1 MVRRSSLWLAGA
13 AFGLAVAQACG
24 DTAADDDCTVGSR
37 TCQCTSGGGC
47 DPGLSCI
54 DGVCVLFDGN
64 TQSSTASETE
74 SDSDSNIPT
83 DSNSDSDSDPSATTS
98 PSTSATTA
106 STSADTTDTND
117 ATDDGP
123 LLDVGSADTGPPK
136 SGCTAM
142 DVLFVLDSSGS
153 MIEERQALAA
163 TNAFTQIITTL
174 DGING
179 GGVDYRIGVTDD
191 NDHGFFTPAG
201 WVEPNPWFESTELD
215 TMAMANAFNG
225 AVTGINNVPAT
236 PLGCE
241 HVLTSATDLLLGDN
255 SGFVRPDAL
264 LVVVLVTDTDDYGA
278 YDQVGG
284 HSCGDFFP
292 GCGTPPSNTPE
303 ELAGILL
310 TTVKAGLE
318 GSVGAI
324 VVAGDPNVLDGVN
337 FCDQPGSC
345 GCDGADC
352 GVFHADRLW
361 AFVDAVGPTALAS
374 DLCNVTVPMAV
385 QSALADNID
394 LACMNFEPEG

>member
-1 MVRRSSLWLAGA
+1 MS
-13 AFGLAVAQACG
+13 QACG
-24 DTAADDDCTVGSR
+24 DTAADGDCTVGSR
-37 TCQCTSGGGC
+37 TCPCTSGGGC

-54 DGVCVLFDGN
+54 DGICVLFGDTN
-64 TQSSTASETE
+64 SSTASASGTDSDAESESASE
-74 SDSDSNIPT
+74 SDSD
-83 DSNSDSDSDPSATTS
+83 SDSDSDPSATTS
-98 PSTSATTA
+98 PSSTATTA

-123 LLDVGSADTGPPK
+123 LLDVGGADTGPPK

-142 DVLFVLDSSGS
+142 DILFVLDSSGS

-201 WVEPNPWFESTELD
+201 WVEPNPWFESSELD

-225 AVTGINNVPAT
+225 AVAGINNVPAT
-236 PLGCE
+236 PTGCE
-241 HVLTSATDLLLGDN
+241 HVLTSATDLLVGDN
-255 SGFVRPDAL
+255 SGFVREDAL
-264 LVVVLVTDTDDYGA
+264 LVLVLVTDVDDYGA

-284 HSCGDFFP
+284 HTCGDFFP
-292 GCGTPPSNTPE
+292 GCGTPPSNTPAE
-303 ELAGILL
+303 IADILL
-310 TTVKAGLE
+310 NTVKGGLE

-324 VVAGDPNVLDGVN
+324 VVAGDPNVLDDYN
-337 FCDQPGSC
+337 FCMQPGSC
-345 GCDGADC
+345 GCNGVDC
-352 GVFHADRLW
+352 GVFHATRLW
-361 AFVDAVGPTALAS
+361 AFVDAVGPTALAA
-374 DLCNVTVPMAV
+374 DLCDVTVPMAV

-394 LACMNFEPEG
+394 LACMNLEPEG

>member
-1 MVRRSSLWLAGA
+1 MMLRSFAWFSGA
-13 AFGLAVAQACG
+13 VLGLAVAQACG
-24 DTAADDDCTVGSR
+24 DTAADGDCTVGGR
-37 TCQCTSGGGC
+37 GCQCTPGGGC
-47 DPGLSCI
+47 DPELSCI
-54 DGVCVLFDGN
+54 DGVCVLLPGDSN
-64 TQSSTASETE
+64 SSTAPGTE
-74 SDSDSNIPT
+74 SDSAT
-83 DSNSDSDSDPSATTS
+83 DSDSDPSTDPSATNAMTSLTTS
-98 PSTSATTA
+98 A
-106 STSADTTDTND
+106 STSADDTTDTTD

-123 LLDVGSADTGPPK
+123 VLDVGNADTGPPK

-142 DVLFVLDSSGS
+142 DILFVLDSSGS

-236 PLGCE
+236 PAGCE
-241 HVLTSATDLLLGDN
+241 HVLTSATDLLVGDGT
-255 SGFVRPDAL
+255 GFVREGAL
-264 LVVVLVTDTDDYGA
+264 LVLVLVTDVDDYGA

-292 GCGTPPSNTPE
+292 GCGTPPANTPE
-303 ELAGILL
+303 EIADILL
-310 TTVKAGLE
+310 TTVKGGLA
-318 GSVGAI
+318 GSVAGV

-345 GCDGADC
+345 GCNGADC

-361 AFVDAVGPTALAS
+361 AFVDAVGDTALAS

-394 LACMNFEPEG
+394 LACMNLEPEG